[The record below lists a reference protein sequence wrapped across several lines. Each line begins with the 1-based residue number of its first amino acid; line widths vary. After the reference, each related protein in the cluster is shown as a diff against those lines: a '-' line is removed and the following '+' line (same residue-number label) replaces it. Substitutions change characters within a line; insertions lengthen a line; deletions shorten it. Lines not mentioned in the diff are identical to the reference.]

1 MRSKQA
7 ATMSDVAREAG
18 VALGTVSKVI
28 NGQPVGEQ
36 YRLKVEAAVKKL
48 SRAEKQRL
56 CGLE

>member
-28 NGQPVGEQ
+28 NGQPVGGQ
-36 YRLKVEAAVKKL
+36 YRLRVEAAVKKL
-48 SRAEKQRL
+48 D
-56 CGLE
+56 